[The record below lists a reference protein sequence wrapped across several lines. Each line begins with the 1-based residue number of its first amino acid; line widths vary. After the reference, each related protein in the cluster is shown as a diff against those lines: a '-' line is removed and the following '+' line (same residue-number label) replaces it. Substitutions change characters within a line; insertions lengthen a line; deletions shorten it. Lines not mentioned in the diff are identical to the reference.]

1 MPSSGFTVNG
11 TDLDN
16 ILVPKSYLIDRYPEL
31 SATYKTAGL
40 WSWGQGGSGKNGDAT
55 VTNRSSPVQTIS
67 FSSNWKTVSSGRD
80 HKAAIKT
87 DGRLWLWGLGTS
99 GQLGTNVAQTS
110 LNSPVQTISAT
121 TNWKQVACGEAHTGA
136 IKTDGTLWMWGT
148 GGQGQMGN
156 NAATNRSSPV
166 QTISVGTNWKQVSC
180 GYFSVMAIK
189 TDGTL
194 WGWGGATSGE
204 LGNNVATINR
214 SSPVQTIAQ
223 GTNWKQVSC
232 GKNYAAAVKTDG
244 TLWLWGTNNAGHLG
258 DNTTTNRSSPV
269 QTIAQGTNWKQV
281 SCGYKLTTAIKTDG
295 TLWTWGDNGVG
306 QLGINATT
314 SRSSPVQTVAGG
326 TNWEIVSAGLL
337 NIAAIKTDG
346 TLWVWGRNNTG
357 EVGDNTTL
365 SRSSPVQTVAG
376 GTNWKF
382 IAPWGGYWTSLSA
395 IRDDSADFGIGSM

>member
-1 MPSSGFTVNG
+1 MPSSGFTVNN

-40 WSWGQGGSGKNGDAT
+40 WSWGQGTSGQNGDSGAT
-55 VTNRSSPVQTIS
+55 SRSSPVQTIS

-87 DGRLWLWGLGTS
+87 DGTLWLWGLGTS
-99 GQLGTNVAQTS
+99 GQLGNNAAAAVS
-110 LNSPVQTISAT
+110 SPVQTISAG
-121 TNWKQVACGEAHTGA
+121 TNWKQVSCGEGHTGA
-136 IKTDGTLWMWGT
+136 IKTDGTLWMWGAGT
-148 GGQGQMGN
+148 TGQMGN
-156 NAATNRSSPV
+156 NAATARSSPV
-166 QTISVGTNWKQVSC
+166 QTISAGTNWKQVSC

-194 WGWGGATSGE
+194 WGWGGATTGE

-214 SSPVQTIAQ
+214 SSPVQTIAL
-223 GTNWKQVSC
+223 GSNWKQVSC
-232 GKNYAAAVKTDG
+232 GKSFSAAVKTDG
-244 TLWLWGTNNAGHLG
+244 TLWLWGANNGGQLG
-258 DNTTTNRSSPV
+258 DNTTVNKSSPV
-269 QTIAQGTNWKQV
+269 QTVSAGTNWKQV

-295 TLWTWGDNGVG
+295 TLWTWGDNT
-306 QLGINATT
+306 LGKLGDNTT
-314 SRSSPVQTVAGG
+314 VNKSSPAQTVSAG
-326 TNWEIVSAGLL
+326 TNWAIVSAGLSSA
-337 NIAAIKTDG
+337 AAIKTDG
-346 TLWVWGRNNTG
+346 TLWTWGRNNEG
-357 EVGDNTTL
+357 SVGDNTTL

-376 GTNWKF
+376 GTDWKF